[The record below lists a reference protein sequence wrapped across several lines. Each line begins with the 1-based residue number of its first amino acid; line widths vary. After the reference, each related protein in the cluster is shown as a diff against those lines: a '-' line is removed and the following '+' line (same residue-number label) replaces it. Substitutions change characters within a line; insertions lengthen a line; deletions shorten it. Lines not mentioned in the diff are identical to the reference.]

1 MGRGALVVQSMKD
14 TSSGMGK
21 MRKRTRRGVSLI
33 EVLVVLVLLVLGI
46 LIIVRLYPSGFFSIN
61 SVGNAALADSLGQA
75 AVQTQAQN
83 AGGLPEAILPTPT
96 TNDLAPASVA
106 DASYDPDFNPNV
118 EPDYSKTLDRARV
131 ISNETM
137 TVPSA
142 SGATRQS
149 IYVVN
154 YGPIVMPVAPND
166 PNLSQYLTI
175 NSPFWQ
181 AIPGTYTDA
190 AAPKSD
196 LPQDVI
202 FPGQQRVLVDYTNGR
217 VSVPYA
223 QQYDQP
229 FVMMVLATDPN
240 TKTDKLYPLNFKVPH
255 SGNVGPPVTNEARST
270 VFGAASTFYTDS
282 QKYYNGGWFDPAVA
296 ANNRDA
302 SGATYTYNTDASPA
316 APPLPW
322 KSVTLYRP
330 FHAPAGTA
338 SGANTHGFSL
348 DPYEFTLTA
357 PNIMDASNNSLGNSG
372 GIVFNSLAAGG
383 NGVSA
388 LKAKISYVTY
398 SWKIVH
404 EDRDVPALSGAD
416 TTAARLTLKNLKRAG
431 DSNPDNSIYSGLIPN
446 SFLSIIALDL
456 DTGLMAGNATPVAD
470 PTAAEGNIWDE
481 DVKGPS
487 PDPATYISVSFSTGR
502 VTIGSNAFGD
512 NPNNTTPKPHRVRL
526 FYVGDADWT
535 VAVQKAPSY
544 YIQSLTPVVS
554 GTDPLLVSGQYG
566 VDQTAS
572 GATALTFPRSDA
584 GKSVEIDGTYV
595 DKTSGTPQLKTFAAT
610 IAIPPVVYTYGAT
623 SYVSVSLT
631 DPLLTGG
638 LPTAGS
644 FSNVTVTAVRGLS
657 VRSVVTWKE
666 RDRFKVHSV
675 DTLLNRAQ

>member
-1 MGRGALVVQSMKD
+1 
-14 TSSGMGK
+14 

-83 AGGLPEAILPTPT
+83 AGGLPESILPTPA
-96 TNDLAPASVA
+96 TNDLTQASVA

-142 SGATRQS
+142 TGAMRQS
-149 IYVVN
+149 IYIVN
-154 YGPIVMPVAPND
+154 YGPIVMPVAQSDTNF
-166 PNLSQYLTI
+166 SKYLAI

-181 AIPGTYTDA
+181 ALPGTYTDA

-223 QQYDQP
+223 QRYDQS
-229 FVMMVLATDPN
+229 FVLTVVHTDPN
-240 TKTDKLYPLNFKVPH
+240 TNMDKTYTLNFKVPH

-296 ANNRDA
+296 ANNTDA
-302 SGATYTYNTDASPA
+302 SGATYTYNTDASPV

-322 KSVTLYRP
+322 KNVILYRP

-338 SGANTHGFSL
+338 SGTNTHGFSS

-372 GIVFNSLAAGG
+372 GIVFNPLAAGG

-388 LKAKISYVTY
+388 LKAKISYLTY

-431 DSNPDNSIYSGLIPN
+431 DNNPDNSIYSGLIPN
-446 SFLSIIALDL
+446 SFLSMIALDL

-544 YIQSLTPVVS
+544 YTKNLNTVVS

-566 VDQTAS
+566 VDQTAN
-572 GATALTFPRSDA
+572 GATALYFPRSDA

-595 DKTSGTPQLKTFAAT
+595 DSTSGTAQLKTFAAT
-610 IAIPPVVYTYGAT
+610 IAIPPVVVALGAT
-623 SYVSVSLT
+623 NYVSVSLS

-638 LPTAGS
+638 LPTGS
-644 FSNVTVTAVRGLS
+644 PSNVTVTAVRGLS
-657 VRSVVTWKE
+657 VRSVVAWKE

>member
-1 MGRGALVVQSMKD
+1 
-14 TSSGMGK
+14 

-83 AGGLPEAILPTPT
+83 AGGLPESILPTPA
-96 TNDLAPASVA
+96 TNDLTQASVA

-142 SGATRQS
+142 TGAMRQS

-154 YGPIVMPVAPND
+154 YGPIVMPVAQSDTNF
-166 PNLSQYLTI
+166 SKYLAI

-181 AIPGTYTDA
+181 ALPGTYTDA

-223 QQYDQP
+223 QRYDQS
-229 FVMMVLATDPN
+229 FVLTVVHTDPN
-240 TKTDKLYPLNFKVPH
+240 TNMDKTYTLNFKVPH

-296 ANNRDA
+296 ANNTDA
-302 SGATYTYNTDASPA
+302 LGATYTYNTDASPV

-322 KSVTLYRP
+322 KNVTLYRP

-338 SGANTHGFSL
+338 SGTNTHGFSS

-372 GIVFNSLAAGG
+372 GIVFNPLAAGG

-388 LKAKISYVTY
+388 LKAKISYLTY

-431 DSNPDNSIYSGLIPN
+431 DNNPDNSIYSGLIPN
-446 SFLSIIALDL
+446 SFLSMIALDL

-544 YIQSLTPVVS
+544 YTKNLNTVVS

-566 VDQTAS
+566 VDQTAN
-572 GATALTFPRSDA
+572 GATALYFPRSDA

-595 DKTSGTPQLKTFAAT
+595 DSTSGTAQLKTFAAT
-610 IAIPPVVYTYGAT
+610 IAIPPVVVALGAT
-623 SYVSVSLT
+623 NYVSVSLS

-638 LPTAGS
+638 LPTGS
-644 FSNVTVTAVRGLS
+644 PSNVTVTAVRGLS
-657 VRSVVTWKE
+657 VRSVVAWKE

>member
-1 MGRGALVVQSMKD
+1 
-14 TSSGMGK
+14 

-83 AGGLPEAILPTPT
+83 AGGLPESILPTPA
-96 TNDLAPASVA
+96 TNDLTQASVA

-131 ISNETM
+131 ISNETV

-142 SGATRQS
+142 TGAMRQS

-154 YGPIVMPVAPND
+154 YGPIVMPVAQSDTNF
-166 PNLSQYLTI
+166 SKYLAI

-181 AIPGTYTDA
+181 ALPGTYTDA

-223 QQYDQP
+223 QRYDQS
-229 FVMMVLATDPN
+229 FVLTVVHTDPN
-240 TKTDKLYPLNFKVPH
+240 TNMDKTYTLNFKVPH

-296 ANNRDA
+296 ANNTDA
-302 SGATYTYNTDASPA
+302 LGATYTYNTDASPV

-322 KSVTLYRP
+322 KNVTLYRP

-338 SGANTHGFSL
+338 SGTNTHGFSS

-372 GIVFNSLAAGG
+372 GIVFNPLAAGG

-388 LKAKISYVTY
+388 LKAKISYLTY

-431 DSNPDNSIYSGLIPN
+431 DNNPDNSIYSGLIPN
-446 SFLSIIALDL
+446 SFLSMIALDL

-544 YIQSLTPVVS
+544 YTKNLNTVVS

-566 VDQTAS
+566 VDQTAN
-572 GATALTFPRSDA
+572 GATALYFPRSDA

-595 DKTSGTPQLKTFAAT
+595 DSTSGTAQLKTFAAT
-610 IAIPPVVYTYGAT
+610 IAIPPVVVALGAT
-623 SYVSVSLT
+623 NYVSVSLS

-638 LPTAGS
+638 LPTGS
-644 FSNVTVTAVRGLS
+644 PSNVTVTAVRGLS
-657 VRSVVTWKE
+657 VRSVVAWKE

>member
-1 MGRGALVVQSMKD
+1 
-14 TSSGMGK
+14 

-83 AGGLPEAILPTPT
+83 AGGLPESILPTPA
-96 TNDLAPASVA
+96 TNDLTQASVA

-142 SGATRQS
+142 TGAMRQS

-154 YGPIVMPVAPND
+154 YGPIVMPVAQSDTNF
-166 PNLSQYLTI
+166 SKYLAI

-181 AIPGTYTDA
+181 ALPGTYTDA

-223 QQYDQP
+223 QRYDQS
-229 FVMMVLATDPN
+229 FVLTVVHTDPN
-240 TKTDKLYPLNFKVPH
+240 TNMDKTYTLNFKVPH

-296 ANNRDA
+296 ANNTDA
-302 SGATYTYNTDASPA
+302 SGATYTYNTDASPV

-322 KSVTLYRP
+322 KNVILYRP

-338 SGANTHGFSL
+338 SGTNTHGFSS

-372 GIVFNSLAAGG
+372 GIVFNPLAAGG

-388 LKAKISYVTY
+388 LKAKISYLTY

-431 DSNPDNSIYSGLIPN
+431 DNNPDNSIYSGLIPN
-446 SFLSIIALDL
+446 SFLSMIALDL

-544 YIQSLTPVVS
+544 YTKNLNTVVS

-566 VDQTAS
+566 VDQTAN
-572 GATALTFPRSDA
+572 GATALYFPRSDA

-595 DKTSGTPQLKTFAAT
+595 DSTSGTAQLKTFAAT
-610 IAIPPVVYTYGAT
+610 IAIPPVVVALGAT
-623 SYVSVSLT
+623 NYVSVSLS

-638 LPTAGS
+638 LPTGS
-644 FSNVTVTAVRGLS
+644 PSNVTVTAVRGLS
-657 VRSVVTWKE
+657 VRSVVAWKE

>member
-1 MGRGALVVQSMKD
+1 
-14 TSSGMGK
+14 

-83 AGGLPEAILPTPT
+83 AGGLPESILPTPA
-96 TNDLAPASVA
+96 TNDLTQASVA

-142 SGATRQS
+142 TGAMRQS

-154 YGPIVMPVAPND
+154 YGPIVMPVAQSDTNF
-166 PNLSQYLTI
+166 SKYLAI

-181 AIPGTYTDA
+181 ALPGTYTDA

-223 QQYDQP
+223 QRYDQS
-229 FVMMVLATDPN
+229 FVLTVVHTDPN
-240 TKTDKLYPLNFKVPH
+240 TNMDKTYTLNFKVPH

-296 ANNRDA
+296 ANNTDA
-302 SGATYTYNTDASPA
+302 SGATYTYNTDASPV

-322 KSVTLYRP
+322 KNVTLYRP

-338 SGANTHGFSL
+338 SGTNTHGFSS

-372 GIVFNSLAAGG
+372 GIVFNPLAAGG

-388 LKAKISYVTY
+388 LKAKISYLTY

-431 DSNPDNSIYSGLIPN
+431 DNNPDNSIYSGLIPN
-446 SFLSIIALDL
+446 SFLSMIALDL

-544 YIQSLTPVVS
+544 YTKNLNTVVS

-566 VDQTAS
+566 VDQTAN
-572 GATALTFPRSDA
+572 GATALYFPRSDA

-595 DKTSGTPQLKTFAAT
+595 DSTGGTAQLKTFAAT
-610 IAIPPVVYTYGAT
+610 IAIPPVVVALGAT
-623 SYVSVSLT
+623 NYVSVSLS

-638 LPTAGS
+638 LPTGS
-644 FSNVTVTAVRGLS
+644 PSNVTVTAVRGLS
-657 VRSVVTWKE
+657 VRSVVAWKE

>member
-83 AGGLPEAILPTPT
+83 AGGLPESILPTPA
-96 TNDLAPASVA
+96 TNDLTQASVA

-142 SGATRQS
+142 TGAMRQS

-154 YGPIVMPVAPND
+154 YGPIVMPVAQSDTNF
-166 PNLSQYLTI
+166 SKYLAI

-181 AIPGTYTDA
+181 ALPGTYTDA

-223 QQYDQP
+223 QRYDQS
-229 FVMMVLATDPN
+229 FVLTVVHTDPN
-240 TKTDKLYPLNFKVPH
+240 TNMDKTYTLNFKVPH

-296 ANNRDA
+296 ANNTDA
-302 SGATYTYNTDASPA
+302 SGATYTYNTDASPV

-322 KSVTLYRP
+322 KNVTLYRP

-338 SGANTHGFSL
+338 SGTNTHGFSS

-372 GIVFNSLAAGG
+372 GIVFNPLAAGG

-388 LKAKISYVTY
+388 LKAKISYLTY

-431 DSNPDNSIYSGLIPN
+431 DNNPDNSIYSGLIPN
-446 SFLSIIALDL
+446 SFLSMIALDL

-544 YIQSLTPVVS
+544 YTKNLNTVVS

-566 VDQTAS
+566 VDQTAN
-572 GATALTFPRSDA
+572 GATALYFPRSDA

-595 DKTSGTPQLKTFAAT
+595 DSTSGTAQLKTFAAT
-610 IAIPPVVYTYGAT
+610 IAIPPVVVALGAT
-623 SYVSVSLT
+623 NYVSVSLS

-638 LPTAGS
+638 LPTGS
-644 FSNVTVTAVRGLS
+644 PSNVTVTAVRGLS
-657 VRSVVTWKE
+657 VRSVVAWKE

>member
-83 AGGLPEAILPTPT
+83 AGGLPESILPTPA
-96 TNDLAPASVA
+96 TNDLTQASIA

-142 SGATRQS
+142 TGAMRQS

-154 YGPIVMPVAPND
+154 YGPIVMPVAQSDTNF
-166 PNLSQYLTI
+166 SKYLAI

-181 AIPGTYTDA
+181 ALPGTYTDA

-223 QQYDQP
+223 QRYDQS
-229 FVMMVLATDPN
+229 FVLTVVHTDPN
-240 TKTDKLYPLNFKVPH
+240 TNMDKTYTLNFKVPH

-296 ANNRDA
+296 ANNTDA
-302 SGATYTYNTDASPA
+302 LGATYTYNTDASPV

-322 KSVTLYRP
+322 KNVTLYRP

-338 SGANTHGFSL
+338 SGTNTHGFSS

-372 GIVFNSLAAGG
+372 GIVFNPLAAGG

-388 LKAKISYVTY
+388 LKAKISYLTY

-431 DSNPDNSIYSGLIPN
+431 DNNPDNSIYSGLIPN
-446 SFLSIIALDL
+446 SFLSMIALDL

-544 YIQSLTPVVS
+544 YTKNLNTVVS

-566 VDQTAS
+566 VDQTAN
-572 GATALTFPRSDA
+572 GATALYFPRSDA

-595 DKTSGTPQLKTFAAT
+595 DSTSGTAQLKTFAAT
-610 IAIPPVVYTYGAT
+610 IAIPPVVVALGAT
-623 SYVSVSLT
+623 NYVSVSLS

-638 LPTAGS
+638 LPTGS
-644 FSNVTVTAVRGLS
+644 PSNVTVTAVRGLS
-657 VRSVVTWKE
+657 VRSVVAWKE

>member
-83 AGGLPEAILPTPT
+83 AGGLPESILPTPA
-96 TNDLAPASVA
+96 TNDLTQASVA

-142 SGATRQS
+142 TGAMRQS

-154 YGPIVMPVAPND
+154 YGPIVMPVAQSDTNF
-166 PNLSQYLTI
+166 SKYLAI

-181 AIPGTYTDA
+181 ALPGTYTDA

-223 QQYDQP
+223 QRYDQS
-229 FVMMVLATDPN
+229 FVLTVVHTDPN
-240 TKTDKLYPLNFKVPH
+240 TNMDKTYTLNFKVPH

-296 ANNRDA
+296 ANNTDA
-302 SGATYTYNTDASPA
+302 LGATYTYNTDASPV

-322 KSVTLYRP
+322 KNVTLYRP

-338 SGANTHGFSL
+338 SGTNTHGFSS

-372 GIVFNSLAAGG
+372 GIVFNPLAAGG

-388 LKAKISYVTY
+388 LKAKISYLTY

-431 DSNPDNSIYSGLIPN
+431 DNNPDNSIYSGLIPN
-446 SFLSIIALDL
+446 SFLSMIALDL

-544 YIQSLTPVVS
+544 YTKNLNTVVS

-566 VDQTAS
+566 VDQTAN
-572 GATALTFPRSDA
+572 GATALYFPRSDA

-595 DKTSGTPQLKTFAAT
+595 DSTSGTAQLKTFAAT
-610 IAIPPVVYTYGAT
+610 IAIPPVVVALGAT
-623 SYVSVSLT
+623 NYVSVSLS

-638 LPTAGS
+638 LPTGS
-644 FSNVTVTAVRGLS
+644 PSNVTVTAVRGLS
-657 VRSVVTWKE
+657 VRSVVAWKE

>member
-1 MGRGALVVQSMKD
+1 
-14 TSSGMGK
+14 

-83 AGGLPEAILPTPT
+83 TGGLPEAILPTPA
-96 TNDLAPASVA
+96 TNDLTQASVA

-131 ISNETM
+131 ISNETV

-142 SGATRQS
+142 TGATRQS
-149 IYVVN
+149 IYVIN
-154 YGPIVMPVAPND
+154 YGPIVMPVALND
-166 PNLSQYLTI
+166 PNFSKYLAI

-181 AIPGTYTDA
+181 ALPGNYVDA
-190 AAPKSD
+190 LAPKSD

-217 VSVPYA
+217 VAVPYA
-223 QQYDQP
+223 QKYDQS
-229 FVMMVLATDPN
+229 FVMLIIATDPM
-240 TKTDKLYPLNFKVPH
+240 TKVDKPYPVSLKIPH
-255 SGNVGPPVTNEARST
+255 SGAAGSPATTDARDT
-270 VFGAASTFYTDS
+270 TYGATSAFRPDS
-282 QKYYNGGWFDPAVA
+282 QLYYNGGWFDPIVA
-296 ANNRDA
+296 ANNKDA
-302 SGATYTYNTDASPA
+302 SGATYNYNTVASPIP
-316 APPLPW
+316 PPLPW
-322 KSVTLYRP
+322 KSVTIYRS
-330 FHAPAGTA
+330 FHLPTGTA
-338 SGANTHGFSL
+338 AVTTANPFGFDN
-348 DPYEFTLTA
+348 DPYEFTLTS
-357 PNIMDASNNSLGNSG
+357 PNIMDASNNSLGNIG
-372 GIVFNSLAAGG
+372 GIAFNPLAAGG

-388 LKAKISYVTY
+388 LKAKISYLTY

-431 DSNPDNSIYSGLIPN
+431 DNNPDNSIYSGLIPN
-446 SFLSIIALDL
+446 SFLSMIALDL

-470 PTAAEGNIWDE
+470 PTATEGNIWDE
-481 DVKGPS
+481 DVKGPP
-487 PDPATYISVSFSTGR
+487 PDAKTYISVSFSTGR
-502 VTIGSNAFGD
+502 VTLGSNAFGD
-512 NPNNTTPKPHRVRL
+512 NPNNVTPKAHRVRL

-544 YIQSLTPVVS
+544 YTKNLNTVVS

-566 VDQTAS
+566 VDQTAN
-572 GATALTFPRSDA
+572 GTTTLYFPRSDA
-584 GKSVEIDGTYV
+584 GKSIEIDGTYV
-595 DKTSGTPQLKTFAAT
+595 DNTGTTPQLKTLAAT
-610 IAIPPVVYTYGAT
+610 IAIPPVVVALGAT
-623 SYVSVSLT
+623 NYVSVNLT
-631 DPLLTGG
+631 DSTLTGG
-638 LPTAGS
+638 LPVASKNVPAPTR
-644 FSNVTVTAVRGLS
+644 VTVTAVRGLS
-657 VRSVVTWKE
+657 VRSVVAWKE

>member
-1 MGRGALVVQSMKD
+1 
-14 TSSGMGK
+14 

-83 AGGLPEAILPTPT
+83 TGGLPEAILPTPA
-96 TNDLAPASVA
+96 TNDLTQASVA

-131 ISNETM
+131 ISNETV

-142 SGATRQS
+142 TGATRQS
-149 IYVVN
+149 IYVIN
-154 YGPIVMPVAPND
+154 YGPIVMPVALND
-166 PNLSQYLTI
+166 PNFSKYLAI

-181 AIPGTYTDA
+181 ALPGNYVDA
-190 AAPKSD
+190 LAPKSD

-217 VSVPYA
+217 VAVPYA
-223 QQYDQP
+223 QKYDQS
-229 FVMMVLATDPN
+229 FVMLIIATDPM
-240 TKTDKLYPLNFKVPH
+240 TKVDKPYPVSLKIPH
-255 SGNVGPPVTNEARST
+255 SGAAGSPATTDARDT
-270 VFGAASTFYTDS
+270 TYGATSAFRPDS
-282 QKYYNGGWFDPAVA
+282 QLYYNGGWFDPIVA
-296 ANNRDA
+296 ANNKDA
-302 SGATYTYNTDASPA
+302 SGATYNYNTVASPIP
-316 APPLPW
+316 PPLPW
-322 KSVTLYRP
+322 KSVTIYRS
-330 FHAPAGTA
+330 FHLPTGTA
-338 SGANTHGFSL
+338 AVTTANPFGFDN
-348 DPYEFTLTA
+348 DPYEFTLTS
-357 PNIMDASNNSLGNSG
+357 PNIMDASNNSLGNIG
-372 GIVFNSLAAGG
+372 GIAFNPLAAGG

-388 LKAKISYVTY
+388 LKAKISYLTY

-404 EDRDVPALSGAD
+404 EDRDIPALTGTD

-431 DSNPDNSIYSGLIPN
+431 DNNPDNSIYSGLIPN
-446 SFLSIIALDL
+446 SFLSMIALDL

-502 VTIGSNAFGD
+502 VTLGSNAFGD
-512 NPNNTTPKPHRVRL
+512 NPNNVTPKPHRIRL

-544 YIQSLTPVVS
+544 YTKNLNTVVS

-566 VDQTAS
+566 VDQTAN
-572 GATALTFPRSDA
+572 GATALYFPRSDA

-595 DKTSGTPQLKTFAAT
+595 DSTSGTAQLKTFAAT
-610 IAIPPVVYTYGAT
+610 IAIPPVVVALGAT
-623 SYVSVSLT
+623 NYVSVSLS

-638 LPTAGS
+638 LPTGS
-644 FSNVTVTAVRGLS
+644 PSNVTVTAVRGLS
-657 VRSVVTWKE
+657 VRSVVAWKE

>member
-1 MGRGALVVQSMKD
+1 
-14 TSSGMGK
+14 MGK
-21 MRKRTRRGVSLI
+21 MRKRTQRGVSLI

-83 AGGLPEAILPTPT
+83 ASGLPEAILPTPA
-96 TNDLAPASVA
+96 TNDLTPAPLANAVA

-118 EPDYSKTLDRARV
+118 QPDYSVTLDRARV
-131 ISNETM
+131 ISNETV

-142 SGATRQS
+142 TGATRQS

-154 YGPIVMPVAPND
+154 YGPIVMPVAPNA
-166 PNLSQYLTI
+166 PNFSKYLTI

-181 AIPGTYTDA
+181 ALPGTYTDA
-190 AAPKSD
+190 VAPKSD

-217 VSVPYA
+217 VAVPYA

-229 FVMMVLATDPN
+229 FVMTVIAADPM
-240 TKTDKLYPLNFKVPH
+240 TKADKTYTLNFKVPH
-255 SGNVGPPVTNEARST
+255 SGAAAINGSPAATDARDT
-270 VFGAASTFYTDS
+270 TYGATSTFRPDS
-282 QKYYNGGWFDPAVA
+282 KDYYNGGWFDPAVA
-296 ANNRDA
+296 ANNVDA
-302 SGATYTYNTDASPA
+302 SGATYTYNTDASPT

-338 SGANTHGFSL
+338 NGTNTHGFSS

-357 PNIMDASNNSLGNSG
+357 PNIMDSGGTNSLGNIG
-372 GIVFNSLAAGG
+372 GIVFNPLAAGG

-388 LKAKISYVTY
+388 LKAKISYLTY

-404 EDRDVPALSGAD
+404 EDRDIPALTGTD

-431 DSNPDNSIYSGLIPN
+431 DNNPDNSIYTGLIPN
-446 SFLSIIALDL
+446 SFLSMIALDL
-456 DTGLMAGNATPVAD
+456 DTGMTVGNGGPVFDPTTGAEGKINDEDQNGTNAD
-470 PTAAEGNIWDE
+470 P
-481 DVKGPS
+481 S
-487 PDPATYISVSFSTGR
+487 YINVSFSTGR
-502 VTIGSNAFGD
+502 VTFGSQVFGD
-512 NPNNTTPKPHRVRL
+512 NINGVPAKAHRIRL

-544 YIQSLTPVVS
+544 YIQNLTPVVS
-554 GTDPLLVSGQYG
+554 GTDPQLVSGQYG
-566 VDQTAS
+566 VESNAN
-572 GATALTFPRSDA
+572 GVINLYFPRSDA
-584 GKSVEIDGTYV
+584 GKSVEIDGTYI
-595 DKTSGTPQLKTFAAT
+595 DNTGTAPHLKTLAAT
-610 IAIPPVVYTYGAT
+610 IAIPPAVFTLGAT
-623 SYVSVSLT
+623 SYVRVNLGDST
-631 DPLLTGG
+631 LTGG
-638 LPTAGS
+638 LPPLPTGAPAYTG
-644 FSNVTVTAVRGLS
+644 VTVNAVRGLS
-657 VRSVVTWKE
+657 VRSVVAWKE

>member
-1 MGRGALVVQSMKD
+1 
-14 TSSGMGK
+14 

-83 AGGLPEAILPTPT
+83 AGGLPEAILPTPA
-96 TNDLAPASVA
+96 TNDLTQASVA

-142 SGATRQS
+142 TGAMRQS

-154 YGPIVMPVAPND
+154 YGPIVMPVAQSDTNF
-166 PNLSQYLTI
+166 SKYLAI

-181 AIPGTYTDA
+181 ALPGTYTDA

-223 QQYDQP
+223 QRYDQS
-229 FVMMVLATDPN
+229 FVLTVVHTDPN
-240 TKTDKLYPLNFKVPH
+240 TNMDKTYTLNFKVPH

-296 ANNRDA
+296 ANNTDA
-302 SGATYTYNTDASPA
+302 LGATYTYNTDASPV

-322 KSVTLYRP
+322 KNVTLYRP

-338 SGANTHGFSL
+338 SGTNTHGFSS

-372 GIVFNSLAAGG
+372 GIVFNPLAAGG

-388 LKAKISYVTY
+388 LKAKISYLTY

-431 DSNPDNSIYSGLIPN
+431 DNNPDNSIYSGLIPN
-446 SFLSIIALDL
+446 SFLSMIALDL

-544 YIQSLTPVVS
+544 YTKNLNTVVS

-566 VDQTAS
+566 VDQTAN
-572 GATALTFPRSDA
+572 GATALYFPRSDA

-595 DKTSGTPQLKTFAAT
+595 DSTSGTAQLKTFAAT
-610 IAIPPVVYTYGAT
+610 IAIPPVVVALGAT
-623 SYVSVSLT
+623 NYVSVSLS

-638 LPTAGS
+638 LPTGS
-644 FSNVTVTAVRGLS
+644 PSNVTVTAVRGLS
-657 VRSVVTWKE
+657 VRSVVAWKE

>member
-1 MGRGALVVQSMKD
+1 
-14 TSSGMGK
+14 

-83 AGGLPEAILPTPT
+83 AGGLPESILPTPA
-96 TNDLAPASVA
+96 TNDLTQASVA

-142 SGATRQS
+142 TGAMRQS

-154 YGPIVMPVAPND
+154 YGPIVMPVAQSDTNF
-166 PNLSQYLTI
+166 SKYLAI

-181 AIPGTYTDA
+181 ALPGTYTDA

-223 QQYDQP
+223 QRYDQS
-229 FVMMVLATDPN
+229 FVLTVVHTDPN
-240 TKTDKLYPLNFKVPH
+240 TNMDKTYTLNFKVPH

-296 ANNRDA
+296 ANNTDA
-302 SGATYTYNTDASPA
+302 SGATYTYNTDASPV

-322 KSVTLYRP
+322 KNVTLYRP

-338 SGANTHGFSL
+338 SGTNTHGFSS

-372 GIVFNSLAAGG
+372 GIVFNPLAAGG

-388 LKAKISYVTY
+388 LKAKISYLTY

-431 DSNPDNSIYSGLIPN
+431 DNNPDNSIYSGLIPN
-446 SFLSIIALDL
+446 SFLSMIALDL

-544 YIQSLTPVVS
+544 YTKNLNTVVS

-566 VDQTAS
+566 VDQTAN
-572 GATALTFPRSDA
+572 GATALYFPRSDA

-595 DKTSGTPQLKTFAAT
+595 DSTSGTAQLKTFAAT
-610 IAIPPVVYTYGAT
+610 IAIPPVVVALGAT
-623 SYVSVSLT
+623 NYVSVSLS

-638 LPTAGS
+638 LPTGS
-644 FSNVTVTAVRGLS
+644 PSNVTVTAVRGLS
-657 VRSVVTWKE
+657 VRSVVAWKE